1 MTDHEFA
8 IAYLNAVQ
16 KKYKDYF
23 ADSRLSINNCVDIEG
38 EKIVSVH
45 VTNPNLPFEI
55 RHDIEMM
62 FWVE

>member
-1 MTDHEFA
+1 MTDQEFA
-8 IAYLNAVQ
+8 KQYLNAVE

-23 ADSRLSINNCVDIEG
+23 ADSKLSIHNCVDIEG
-38 EKIVSVH
+38 EKIISVH
-45 VTNPNLPFEI
+45 VINNDLPFEI